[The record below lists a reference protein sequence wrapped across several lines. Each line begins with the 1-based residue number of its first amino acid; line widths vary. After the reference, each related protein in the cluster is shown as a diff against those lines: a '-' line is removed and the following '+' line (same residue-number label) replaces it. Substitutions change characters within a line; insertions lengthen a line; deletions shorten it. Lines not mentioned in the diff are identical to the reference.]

1 MITSGQVMRTD
12 QSDHRTIG
20 NLQTFVRSDGEKC
33 SRQRQSVEQVR
44 ASENSKRGQVHM
56 ALCIVRSTRHI
67 AILLPL
73 HIGSKKTKWNS
84 KSSEYGAVLV
94 GLSSIS
100 RAARD
105 PHRALSRIAILA
117 DKTPYKAR
125 AHDMGERFEVSF
137 EWHGNVLCV
146 SISGR
151 LDARAS
157 DSFAQKTDVA
167 ISKAGRVLEAVIL
180 DCSALEYISGLG
192 WHHVLQLAHELHGRG
207 IRLLVAE
214 LPAELYDVLGQA
226 DYLGLLKIY
235 RTMSDAHRSLT

>member
-1 MITSGQVMRTD
+1 MTG
-12 QSDHRTIG
+12 
-20 NLQTFVRSDGEKC
+20 
-33 SRQRQSVEQVR
+33 
-44 ASENSKRGQVHM
+44 
-56 ALCIVRSTRHI
+56 CIVRSTRHF

-84 KSSEYGAVLV
+84 KSSEYGAVPV
-94 GLSSIS
+94 GSSSVS

-105 PHRALSRIAILA
+105 PHRARSRNAIIAN
-117 DKTPYKAR
+117 KTPYKAL
-125 AHDMGERFEVSF
+125 AHDMEERFEITF
-137 EWHGNVLCV
+137 EWQGNVLCV

-157 DSFAQKTDVA
+157 DGFAQKTEMA
-167 ISKAGRVLEAVIL
+167 ISEAGRVLDAVIL
-180 DCSALEYISGLG
+180 NCSSLEYISGLG

-207 IRLLVAE
+207 ILMLVAE

-235 RTMSDAHRSLT
+235 RTMSDAMSDAESIPVGAESYVKRFFARLRQ